1 MAGDTPI
8 TELDACGLSAAIHR
22 RELSCREVMAAA
34 LARIDALNPAVN
46 AIVARLPADVL
57 RQQADE
63 RDAMLARGR
72 SLGWMHGFPMAIKDI
87 SSVAG
92 VPTTMGSPLLAR
104 NVPKHDSAMVARMK
118 AAGGIV
124 IGRSNVPEFGLGSH
138 TCNPVYGSTR
148 NAWDPA
154 RSAGGSSGGAAVS
167 LALRLQP
174 VADGS
179 DMMGSLRNPAGWGN
193 VWGLRPSFGRVPYD
207 PVAGDGFVAQLGT
220 EGPMARTVRDL
231 AMLLA
236 VQAGRHDGQPLSI
249 AADGRAFA
257 EPLRP
262 EARGLRIGWLGDLDG
277 YLAVE
282 PGIVPGCEAA
292 LRRFES
298 LGARVEPIALGYP
311 ADEVW
316 QTWLTWRRFLVAGS
330 IGPLGANPESYA
342 RLKPEAQWEFDQGQ
356 GLTGPQVYA
365 ASVARTRFYR
375 HLLTLFDRFDLLA
388 LPTAQVWPFPAEWHW
403 PREIA
408 GRPMDTYH
416 RWMEVTIY
424 ATLAG
429 LPAISAPAGFDDRGL
444 PLGLQLIGR
453 PQADRALLDAAAA
466 YEQTIGELL
475 ARRPAL
481 G

>member
-22 RELSCREVMAAA
+22 RELSCREVMEAA
-34 LARIDALNPAVN
+34 LARIDALNPSVN
-46 AIVARLPADVL
+46 AIVARLPADAL

-87 SSVAG
+87 SPVAG
-92 VPTTMGSPLLAR
+92 MVTTQGSPLLAR
-104 NVPKHDSAMVARMK
+104 HVPKHDSAMVVRMK

-124 IGRSNVPEFGLGSH
+124 VGRSNVPEFGLGSH
-138 TCNPVYGSTR
+138 TYNPVYGSTR
-148 NAWDPA
+148 NAWDPS

-231 AMLLA
+231 ALLLA

-262 EARGLRIGWLGDLDG
+262 DARGLRIGWLGDLNG

-298 LGARVEPIALGYP
+298 LGGRVEPIALGYP

-330 IGPLGANPESYA
+330 IGPLGADPKSYA

-429 LPAISAPAGFDDRGL
+429 LPAISMPAGFDERGL